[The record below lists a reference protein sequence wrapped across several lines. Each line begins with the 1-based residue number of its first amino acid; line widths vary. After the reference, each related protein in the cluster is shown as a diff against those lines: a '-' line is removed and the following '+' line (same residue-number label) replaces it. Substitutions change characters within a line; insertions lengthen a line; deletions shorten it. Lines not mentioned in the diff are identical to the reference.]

1 MLHHF
6 TYIILCVDKMSLQCT
21 SEKWSLTRISPMPVV
36 QSSIVYTCIETVHM
50 GHTTPE
56 FTDRFTE
63 GRCNVNVCN
72 VQIMVINVYYGL
84 DRKHTKTVIIISM
97 LHNILPHV

>member
-1 MLHHF
+1 
-6 TYIILCVDKMSLQCT
+6 MSLQCT

-72 VQIMVINVYYGL
+72 VQIMVINVYYVL
-84 DRKHTKTVIIISM
+84 DRKHTKTYCYYHLHVAQHSTTCMSNGPSM
-97 LHNILPHV
+97 YTSIK